1 MLYEYNYL
9 LFAGFISYHDKVV
22 THHLLSDVSRSV
34 VSACRRNARVYKSDY
49 VEYDSRANAST
60 VNKYC
65 SLWRRAMF
73 GNNFRQCC
81 AFVRRLCGSFRDHQ
95 ASYKHEYKL
104 HGRSPAN
111 DVMKPSRVLDETR
124 TAHACRYICVLRRR
138 ALVQRVTSCVTWSHC
153 IPSCLA
159 LRFARPFSYDGFNFI
174 STGVYV
180 RREIVAI
187 HNRELRCRIGALCCS
202 SRQATYII
210 INTVAAP
217 GYCARRSTACVFRQS
232 VEIT

>member
-1 MLYEYNYL
+1 MLRQSINIVVYGDGL
-9 LFAGFISYHDKVV
+9 LCLEITLDNVA
-22 THHLLSDVSRSV
+22 RSCDDSV
-34 VSACRRNARVYKSDY
+34 DHSATIRPAIN
-49 VEYDSRANAST
+49 T
-60 VNKYC
+60 
-65 SLWRRAMF
+65 
-73 GNNFRQCC
+73 NN
-81 AFVRRLCGSFRDHQ
+81 
-95 ASYKHEYKL
+95 KL

-111 DVMKPSRVLDETR
+111 DVMKLSRVLDETR
-124 TAHACRYICVLRRR
+124 TAHACRYLCVLRRR